1 MGEEFR
7 GRAWRLWLRGRRI
20 DDGGG
25 RNELLKGAWC
35 VGGRDGGGSWGRE
48 GGLGEGEKESEERR
62 TIIGLEETK
71 DRAVY
76 CAIPLNKTNG
86 KTVYLR
92 FIY

>member
-35 VGGRDGGGSWGRE
+35 VGGRDGGGS
-48 GGLGEGEKESEERR
+48 
-62 TIIGLEETK
+62 IIGLEETK